1 MAEHRILYEY
11 RDKKILNKRDVELEE
26 SGDLVVEGH
35 DLDSDLE
42 KFVGSSEWEGGAR
55 VKKADVPRVH
65 AQLRKEL
72 GEGELLDL
80 IVKKFGGT
88 IKALTN
94 FEAWLEEHGIPSKST
109 RWE

>member
-1 MAEHRILYEY
+1 MAERRILYEFC
-11 RDKKILNKRDVELEE
+11 DKKVLNKRTVELRDN
-26 SGDLVVEGH
+26 GDLAVEGH
-35 DLDSDLE
+35 DLDPDLE
-42 KFVGSSEWEGGAR
+42 TFVGSSEWEGGAR
-55 VKKADVPRVH
+55 VVKADVPRVH
-65 AQLRKEL
+65 ALLKKEL

-94 FEAWLEEHGIPSKST
+94 FEAWLEEHGIPSRST

>member
-1 MAEHRILYEY
+1 MEKRRILYER
-11 RDKKILNKRDVELEE
+11 RDEKALNLRDVVLERK
-26 SGDLVVEGH
+26 GDLVVSGH

-42 KFVGSSEWEGGAR
+42 QFVGSSEWEDGAR

-88 IKALTN
+88 IKALRN
-94 FEAWLEEHGIPSKST
+94 FETWLEEHGIPSKGT